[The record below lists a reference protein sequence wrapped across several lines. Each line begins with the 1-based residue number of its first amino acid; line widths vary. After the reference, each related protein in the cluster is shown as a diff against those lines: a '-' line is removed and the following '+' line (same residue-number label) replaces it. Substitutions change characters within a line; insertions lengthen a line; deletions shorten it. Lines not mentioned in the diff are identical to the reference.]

1 MITPRAKATLFSR
14 LRSPGHHG
22 RADERRAR
30 RARAAGEGRLTAMA
44 GFKYLIEPMPS
55 VTCATR
61 RALAP
66 LVMLGLLPPGDHE
79 RGPVTRRRA
88 AAMSR
93 AGQTT
98 FRNRYL

>member
-1 MITPRAKATLFSR
+1 
-14 LRSPGHHG
+14 
-22 RADERRAR
+22 
-30 RARAAGEGRLTAMA
+30 MA

-66 LVMLGLLPPGDHE
+66 LVMLGLPPPGDHE

-98 FRNRYL
+98 FEIIICKPAVKEGAFTFLNGR